1 VNSIVG
7 ELAELDRTH
16 ADGETPAYPG
26 RRGVGGAAASGKHE
40 GDQRHDEADRY
51 RRPHDNVNGM
61 VQASLGRSVLATMAT
76 SAAAAGTWKKTLE
89 LARVTG

>member
-1 VNSIVG
+1 
-7 ELAELDRTH
+7 
-16 ADGETPAYPG
+16 
-26 RRGVGGAAASGKHE
+26 
-40 GDQRHDEADRY
+40 
-51 RRPHDNVNGM
+51 VNGM